1 MASAD
6 IQHRIAELRRQIA
19 HHDRLYYVED
29 APELPDADYD
39 RLMRE
44 LRVLEAQHP
53 ELVTPDSPTQRV
65 SGAPAA
71 GFGGVVHELPMLSL
85 DNAFSE
91 EEVRAFDRRIHDR
104 LRLAPEQPVIY
115 CAEPKIDGL
124 AVSLLYVEGVFVRGT
139 TRGDGVRGEEV
150 TANLRTVRAI
160 PLQLRD
166 DAPVPRRL
174 EVRGEVYMRHTDFA
188 ELNQRMH
195 EAGEREF
202 VNPRNAAAGSLRQ
215 LDPAITAQRKLSFF
229 GYGIGICEGQELPAS
244 QFEILMA
251 LRHWGFP
258 VSEVVERVEGVDGC
272 LAYYQQIGARR
283 RRLGYDIDGVVYK
296 VDDRALQQRLG
307 FVARA
312 PRWALAH
319 KFPAEEALTRLL
331 DVEWQVGRTG
341 ALTPVARLEPVFVGG
356 VTVSNATLHNLDEIA
371 RKDVRIGDT
380 VYVRRA
386 GDVIPEIVRVLTER
400 RGVDAHPITLPSH
413 CPACGAQVE
422 RPSGEAVARCT
433 GQLNCPAQRKES
445 IKHFASRRAMDI
457 EGLGDKLVDQLVDRQ
472 LVHNV
477 ADLYDLT
484 SAQLLT
490 LERMGE
496 RSAAKLIEAIDRSR
510 KTTLARF
517 IYALGIPTVGERTAQ
532 ALADHYGDL
541 DALMQAGV
549 KDLQQVP
556 DVGPIMAEFIADFF
570 RQQNNQEVIRRL
582 RKAGVQ
588 WPAQVRVTQNQ
599 RLGGRTFVLTGT
611 LEGWTREQARAA
623 IEQLGGKVTESV
635 SSKTDYVVAGAD
647 PGSKLDKA
655 RKLGISVLDEA
666 GLRALLEAQE

>member
-1 MASAD
+1 MEIDALR
-6 IQHRIAELRRQIA
+6 HRAAELRREIA

-44 LRVLEAQHP
+44 LRALEARHP
-53 ELVTPDSPTQRV
+53 ELITPDSPTQRV

-71 GFGGVVHELPMLSL
+71 GFGEVVHELSMLSL

-104 LRLAPEQPVIY
+104 LRLPPEQLVTY

-124 AVSLLYVEGVFVRGT
+124 AVSLLYVEGTFVRGA
-139 TRGDGVRGEEV
+139 TRGDGVRGEDV

-174 EVRGEVYMRHTDFA
+174 EVRGEVYMRHADFT
-188 ELNQRMH
+188 ELNQRMR
-195 EAGEREF
+195 EAGERGF

-244 QFEILMA
+244 QFEILQA
-251 LRHWGFP
+251 LRQWGFP
-258 VSEVVERVEGVDGC
+258 VSEAVERVEGVDGC
-272 LAYYQQIGARR
+272 LAYYRKIGTRR
-283 RRLGYDIDGVVYK
+283 HALGYDIDGVVYK
-296 VDDRALQQRLG
+296 VDDRVLQQRLG

-319 KFPAEEALTRLL
+319 KFPAEEALTRML

-356 VTVSNATLHNLDEIA
+356 VTVSNATLHNLDEIT

-400 RGVDAHPITLPSH
+400 RGADAHPITLPSH
-413 CPACGAQVE
+413 CPVCGAQVE
-422 RPSGEAVARCT
+422 RPPGEAVARCT
-433 GQLNCPAQRKES
+433 GHLNCPAQRKES

-472 LVHNV
+472 LVHSV

-484 SAQLLT
+484 TAQLLT

-496 RSAAKLIEAIDRSR
+496 RSAAKLISAIDRSR
-510 KTTLARF
+510 QTTLARF

-532 ALADHYGDL
+532 ILAEHYGDL

-549 KDLQQVP
+549 EDLQQVP

-588 WPAQVRVTQNQ
+588 WPALVRVTQNQ

-635 SSKTDYVVAGAD
+635 SSKTDYVVAGAE

-655 RKLGISVLDEA
+655 RKLGIPVLDEA
-666 GLRALLEAQE
+666 GLRALLAQ

>member
-1 MASAD
+1 MTTD
-6 IQHRIAELRRQIA
+6 IRLRAAELRRQIA

-44 LRVLEAQHP
+44 LRALEAQHP
-53 ELVTPDSPTQRV
+53 ELITPDSPTQRV

-71 GFGGVVHELPMLSL
+71 GFGEVVHELPMLSL

-91 EEVRAFDRRIHDR
+91 TEVRAFDRRIHDR
-104 LRLAPEQPVIY
+104 LELAPEQLVVY
-115 CAEPKIDGL
+115 SAEPKIDGL
-124 AVSLLYVEGVFVRGT
+124 AVSLLYVEGVFVRGA
-139 TRGDGVRGEEV
+139 TRGDGERGEDV

-166 DAPVPRRL
+166 DAPRPRRL
-174 EVRGEVYMRHTDFA
+174 EVRGEVYMRHADFA
-188 ELNQRMH
+188 ELNQRMAA
-195 EAGEREF
+195 AGEREF

-229 GYGIGICEGQELPAS
+229 GYGVGICEGQELPAS

-258 VSEVVERVEGVDGC
+258 VSEAVQRVEGMDGC

-283 RRLGYDIDGVVYK
+283 RTLGYDIDGVVYK

-400 RGVDAHPITLPSH
+400 RPADAQPIILPSR
-413 CPACGAQVE
+413 CPVCGAQVE
-422 RPSGEAVARCT
+422 RPPGEAVARCT
-433 GQLNCPAQRKES
+433 GHLDCPAQRKES
-445 IKHFASRRAMDI
+445 IKHFASRRALDI
-457 EGLGDKLVDQLVDRQ
+457 EGLGDKLIDQLVDRE

-484 SAQLLT
+484 AAQLLT

-496 RSAAKLIEAIDRSR
+496 RSAAKLIEAIGRSR
-510 KTTLARF
+510 RTTLARF
-517 IYALGIPTVGERTAQ
+517 IYALGIPGVGERTAQ
-532 ALADHYGDL
+532 ALAQHYGEL
-541 DALMQAGV
+541 DALMQV
-549 KDLQQVP
+549 SVEDLQQVP
-556 DVGPIMAEFIADFF
+556 DVGPIIAEFIADFF
-570 RQQNNQEVIRRL
+570 RQPINQEVIHRL

-588 WPAQVRVTQNQ
+588 WPARARISSDR
-599 RLGGRTFVLTGT
+599 RLQGRTFVLTGT
-611 LEGWTREQARAA
+611 LEAWTREQARAA
-623 IEQLGGKVTESV
+623 IEQLGGKVTDSV
-635 SSKTDYVVAGAD
+635 SGKTDYVVAGAE

-655 RKLGISVLDEA
+655 LKLGITVLDEA
-666 GLRALLEAQE
+666 GLRALLAAPE